1 MTIHKEGRGIIY
13 TLFLLL
19 LVVNS
24 LLVFL
29 IKVNDIAAISVI
41 IVSIIFFLFIVRFF
55 RKPVRNVVIDKN
67 NIYAPADGRVVVIE
81 ETYENEYYKDKRI
94 QISIFMSIW
103 NIHINWFPIS
113 GVIKYFKYHS
123 GKFLV
128 AKLPKSSTENE
139 RTTVVIENPEKQSIL
154 VRQIAGV
161 VARRI
166 VYYSRENKK
175 IVQGSEMGFIKFGS
189 RLDVFVPMNVK
200 INVNLKQE
208 VKGSQT
214 VIATFN

>member
-19 LVVNS
+19 LAVNS

-29 IKVNDIAAISVI
+29 IEVNDIAATSVI

-55 RKPVRNVVIDKN
+55 RRPVRNVVIDKN
-67 NIYAPADGRVVVIE
+67 NIYAPADGRIVVIE

-103 NIHINWFPIS
+103 NIHINWFPI
-113 GVIKYFKYHS
+113 GGIIKYFKYHS
-123 GKFLV
+123 GKFLI

-154 VRQIAGV
+154 VRQIAGA

-175 IVQGSEMGFIKFGS
+175 IIQGSEMGFIKFGS
-189 RLDVFVPMNVK
+189 RLDVFVPVNVK
-200 INVNLKQE
+200 INVNLNQE
-208 VKGSQT
+208 VKGAQT